1 MGYFWVLYV
10 TDNLTHYTFRHD
22 NKIACPLWSAIHMC
36 GERFQTNTYH
46 SYWRAE
52 TTAQTWWFQSQI
64 ALMTIMEW
72 CLLLRLW
79 SHIPFSHAHIYTHAT
94 TNTHWPFTAPDRA
107 PAISQSEGSR
117 PSPRPHCT
125 QSCPVGIIQ
134 SSGSKFTGIWWKKVP
149 EVMSWGDREET
160 EKRNT
165 SHLSLSAPRLDVVGH
180 KIFHNSAS
188 HYPRSV
194 YMCECVLAS
203 DWSQFSAALSYQL
216 SDLTTLRPD

>member
-1 MGYFWVLYV
+1 MCAGSGFRPTHTIR
-10 TDNLTHYTFRHD
+10 TDVRKQLRRHD
-22 NKIACPLWSAIHMC
+22 DFKAKLLWWLLWNDVYSYAFDLTYLSATHT
-36 GERFQTNTYH
+36 FTLTQ
-46 SYWRAE
+46 
-52 TTAQTWWFQSQI
+52 Q
-64 ALMTIMEW
+64 
-72 CLLLRLW
+72 
-79 SHIPFSHAHIYTHAT
+79 THA

-149 EVMSWGDREET
+149 EVMSWEDREET

-165 SHLSLSAPRLDVVGH
+165 SHPALSVPRLDVVGH

-194 YMCECVLAS
+194 YMCVCVSVGLRLIPVQCS
-203 DWSQFSAALSYQL
+203 SQL
-216 SDLTTLRPD
+216 SVVRPDNTASWLMIHWQCV